1 MYKNIYFGI
10 GIWVCQH
17 RHEKC
22 RQHLPM
28 LELQLYPNGVVL
40 TGVTVLYANF
50 FHLQAAMSKT
60 AHSLNESL
68 TTFANNKSFNK
79 LKNAIKYIMLS
90 STQLKKNLLPN
101 IYQNHQ
107 STLHLLKRSLVTG
120 GKILT
125 RGYSC
130 NISHWTMAD
139 VHVHM
144 FHVCDDRLMPM
155 SNRCT
160 CMIFQSG
167 LHRTVESVLN
177 CVEVHRNFI

>member
-1 MYKNIYFGI
+1 
-10 GIWVCQH
+10 
-17 RHEKC
+17 
-22 RQHLPM
+22 M
-28 LELQLYPNGVVL
+28 LELQLYPNGVLL

-120 GKILT
+120 VKFLREGTAAIFHIGQWQMFT
-125 RGYSC
+125 STCFTSVMTDSC
-130 NISHWTMAD
+130 QCQID
-139 VHVHM
+139 VLVW
-144 FHVCDDRLMPM
+144 FF
-155 SNRCT
+155 NRVY
-160 CMIFQSG
+160 IEQ
-167 LHRTVESVLN
+167 
-177 CVEVHRNFI
+177 